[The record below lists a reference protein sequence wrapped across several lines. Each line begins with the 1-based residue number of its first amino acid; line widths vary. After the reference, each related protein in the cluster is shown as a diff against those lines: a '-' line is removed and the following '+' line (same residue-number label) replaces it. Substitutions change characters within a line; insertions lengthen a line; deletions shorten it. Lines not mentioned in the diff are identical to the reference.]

1 MPEDRAT
8 ESDPK
13 PKHSSD
19 YIVHRSHPDDQE
31 RARRHRVSLDRQAR
45 GLPSMTSLIK
55 RHQEMKAQLR
65 DLHDRL
71 WELDYTIQL
80 ADQGVVL
87 DTPQKTIY
95 MLVKIVYPN
104 RYGGEPLDLR
114 GFYEKHQY
122 LTARQAAAVIQA
134 YRDVGLE
141 VLPEG
146 MPPIR
151 DLRGL
156 VDRDLAE
163 RPSVRRDRI
172 EWLRPYVGDA
182 RVDAAKAACVDPYQP
197 KEVARV

>member
-13 PKHSSD
+13 PKYGSD
-19 YIVHRSHPDDQE
+19 YIVHRSHPGDQE
-31 RARRHRVSLDRQAR
+31 RARRHKNSLDRQAR
-45 GLPSMTSLIK
+45 GLPSLSSLMK

-87 DTPQKTIY
+87 DTPQKTLH

-114 GFYEKHQY
+114 EFYEKHRH

-182 RVDAAKAACVDPYQP
+182 RVDAAKAACVDPYLP
-197 KEVARV
+197 KGAARV